1 MGRCLAGLIFLLS
14 LTGQVCGVSFY
25 GNGFIS
31 LRTSGETFH
40 QTSLRMRFRTPKEHG
55 LLFLAAGRRDFLLL
69 ELVFGRLQVHF
80 DFGSGEQVL
89 LSQNSIY
96 VSDLAW
102 HSVAV
107 SHVRHNITMTVDRT
121 SHTSLHIPGP
131 DLELNVDVEIS
142 IGGTAMYPRHL
153 LNTSKDQPLLNTS
166 TGFRGCLEEA
176 VFNDRN
182 LLSIHKL
189 QDGSL
194 SSRQV
199 SSGCSQE
206 FSASESDSISFF
218 SHKAFVSLPQWE
230 VTEEGVFEC
239 ELYPSQREEDGIVMY
254 SSGVRGA
261 FVALEIRK
269 GHLVAV
275 AGTSEEKR
283 TELHSLTHLHSSLR
297 WYPVQVHLLQ
307 HSVQLNVG
315 KESIKANL
323 GTALKGVQPQG
334 PLYVGGMDTHAWLK
348 FRGSRNGKHYRGSF
362 KGCVRDIRVNNV
374 HTGLPHALVTQ
385 DIAVGC
391 KTEQEVTELSI
402 STDDRQEL
410 DSHLTDHK
418 SDRTNFLLLRKLEVA
433 EGGWAPL
440 EPKHIKVNLDFR
452 SLGLHPSKLMFHI
465 KQQPVHGQIRLDRG
479 LDLDDKPKE
488 EPEKTVGGRSEGS
501 FSMLDLWQGG
511 VMYVHGGSEDQEDS
525 FVFSVS
531 SSNEKVIVEDQ
542 RLHRFVIQIFPVNDA
557 PVLSLPEGNVFSLL
571 EASSRQLTKNTLSVS
586 DPDSSKDDLIFSTV
600 GDLFMEAG
608 YLEHRSQHGRPIHQ
622 FSLPDLV
629 VGNILFVHTKAPN
642 STLTLR
648 VSDGEKVSN
657 TVVLR
662 VVAVALDYRLV
673 NNTGLEVQQGGTTL
687 ITTRNLAVGTNAV
700 HQAVLISYEVMEFPK
715 YGSLQRLHSSGD
727 WKPATTFSQKLLHK
741 ERIRYVSTYR
751 GPQLHS
757 TVTDQFKCKMGIS
770 WRASEEVVVPI
781 VVHWIQLNVTRS
793 KLEIIGIQGAVI
805 TSENLRVI
813 SNGVDLTDGEVYF
826 RLISTPRKGQLFL
839 VDAVLHSN
847 ATFSQKNVTD
857 GMVRYKLLSPSLND
871 SRDSFSFQVVCSYT
885 QSLNH
890 DFRIIIKPASNIT
903 VVNRGLSVM
912 EGESKVITKDILF
925 TQTSQKEE
933 VQYTIT
939 ISPRHGH
946 LRRINHSNSSFS
958 DNILNFTNQDIAEE
972 RILYVH
978 DDSETKMDSFSFKI
992 VWPKRHQDVSD
1003 VEKQRSVNISVKLVN
1018 DQRPVRV
1025 INQVF
1030 RVARDGRRLL
1040 TLDDLRFQDD
1050 DTDFED
1056 GWLVYTRRGI
1066 PLGELVLASDTSHKV
1081 YEFTQRDLEQKKL
1094 LFIHRGVSS
1103 GRFVLFV
1110 SDGKHYVSTL
1120 LEVVAQDPYL
1130 KLQRNT
1136 GLMVQ
1141 QGGVVNITANQINI
1155 ISNLD
1160 IRDPKEMIF
1169 RVFHPP
1175 KHGILYFNDVV
1186 GQTELL
1192 HITEFTQSDLLS
1204 GRLSY
1209 AHDGTWELSDGF
1221 NVTTR
1226 AAEAVTVRQGSKG
1239 RWDVHLDFGVSVKI
1253 YLESHRRPLTV
1264 NSNRPVVVEEGQN
1277 VSISKDHLEVIHDGS
1292 APSDI
1297 VFRLQN
1303 LPVLGSVEWMPPV
1316 RNISI
1321 RRQQHLNQRVR
1332 GQPTTSFSQDDVNRG
1347 LIFYH
1352 QQVEGGTNDSIL
1364 LEATNGLSKVGPI
1377 RLEVEVIP
1385 KLIPLLVSN
1394 ITLDEGSSLHLT
1406 PDVIR
1411 VTSRHF
1417 SGTNILYRILVPP
1430 RHGHLEHSKIPGMPI
1445 TAFTHTELE
1454 RKFISYIHDGSEM
1467 RSDNFTI
1474 MANQT
1479 ESMKHSVPL
1488 TVHINVTPINDE
1500 SPVVTVNQGLKVWQG
1515 SLTGITVD
1523 DLSAE
1528 DLDTSVDGL
1537 EFIITPPSNGY
1548 LALQSDPSRQI
1559 LNFTQSHIQSGMLVF
1574 VHSGALTG
1582 GFQFQVN
1589 DGVNFAPR
1597 QIFSTTAQTLMLS
1610 LQRCH
1615 PLEVYP
1621 GSVTPISDQE
1631 LLVVTNDMRDAARND
1646 SVVFSVTAP
1655 PKLGS
1660 LVRRSPDNSI
1670 QNISTFTQGMVN
1682 AGVVLYDQNKLESVG
1697 WSASDSFSFTAS
1709 SSPAFLPPHTFNI
1722 QISYQ
1727 ANKHHKNP
1735 QQKTRL
1741 LNNEGV
1747 VVPEGGKVIIDKSK
1761 LDASN
1766 LLGKVHEQHRKD
1778 YNVFYRVIS
1787 LPRHGTLSIDGR
1799 NLTREQPDFSQ
1810 STLSKF
1816 GIAYLHDDSETTI
1829 DSFTFKAWAAPSVL
1843 PSSYLS
1849 RYSAD
1854 SSFSPPH
1861 SDRPLHQRPSVK
1873 MFPGQTEAVTE
1884 TFNITVTPVN
1894 DQPPLL
1900 RNRAP
1905 SMKVVVGERVVIGP
1919 DNLQVEDHDTPP
1931 EELHYLVI
1939 SKPNNGYL
1947 TLGERPELVTSFT
1960 QYDVN
1965 HGRLHFTQQ
1974 GEPSTGVFYFN
1985 VTDGHHRPLYKLFSL
2000 EVIKPSISMVNN
2012 TGLSLVQGR
2021 TAVILTTNQLAAQTN
2036 GRSQAN
2042 ITYTV
2047 TSHPRHGRIAIN
2059 DLEVT
2064 TFCHDDLK
2072 LGRVVYHMTE
2082 LSESEDRFQVSASA
2096 TGSGVAYGSVPPQT
2110 VVVNVRPLVYLR
2122 EPVRVPS
2129 GIAVKLGKAMIDA
2142 SELARISR
2150 ADPVF
2155 EVLSPPK
2162 HGKLVKMTYDPNRA
2176 SLVLKSFT
2184 YRDVVQGR
2192 VAIEETL
2199 SDNQSPGNESVLSTT
2214 QGHAPA
2220 IPLNDSFTFLLKAG
2234 NVQPAKGELHFTI
2247 LPHHQMRHGVSK
2259 AEEEMSRKSLT
2270 TTQNKTTSEGGIDAA
2285 DRGDQKR
2292 GGGTPH
2298 VLSHKNYT
2306 RTHHRQRP
2314 HSRGGNHTRGH
2325 GAKSGSGQEAHGGRH
2340 HNQQP
2345 NPPPD
2350 PQPGQPIS
2358 VDPYPVHVE
2367 VVPRP
2372 ASDPLLIIL
2381 PLLACLLLIIIL
2393 IVLILVFRH
2402 RKEKQ
2407 ARLRILQELARVPLP
2422 PEGSPYLGRPERSP
2436 AMPSVV
2442 VTPLGS
2448 ASCPASPRVPLSPR
2462 RKSLAPGMTFWGPF
2476 ETSAEEVMRETEYMR
2491 GFRKARHRSLTPSL
2505 KENQYWV

>member
-1 MGRCLAGLIFLLS
+1 MGRYLAGLMFLLS

-31 LRTSGETFH
+31 LRPAGETFN

-55 LLFLAAGRRDFLLL
+55 LLFLALGRRDFLLL

-80 DFGSGEQVL
+80 DFGSGEHVL
-89 LSQNSIY
+89 LSENPVY

-107 SHVRHNITMTVDRT
+107 RHIRHNITMTVDRT
-121 SHTSLHIPGP
+121 SHSSLHIPGP
-131 DLELNVDVEIS
+131 DLELSVGVEIS
-142 IGGTAMYPRHL
+142 VGGSAMYPQHL
-153 LNTSKDQPLLNTS
+153 LNASKDPPLLKTRS
-166 TGFRGCLEEA
+166 GFRGCLEEA
-176 VFNDRN
+176 IFNERN
-182 LLSIHKL
+182 LLSVRQ

-194 SSRQV
+194 RSHRTSL
-199 SSGCSQE
+199 GCSQE

-218 SHKAFVSLPQWE
+218 SHKAFMSLPQWE
-230 VTEEGVFEC
+230 VTQEGVFAC
-239 ELYPSQREEDGIVMY
+239 ELYPSEREEDGVVMY
-254 SSGVRGA
+254 SAGVRGA

-269 GHLVAV
+269 GHLVAI

-283 TELHSLTHLHSSLR
+283 TELHSLTHLHSSLK

-323 GTALKGVQPQG
+323 GAALRSVQLQG

-348 FRGSRNGKHYRGSF
+348 FRGSRNVKQYRGSF

-374 HTGLPHALVTQ
+374 PAGLPHALVTQ
-385 DIAVGC
+385 DITVGC
-391 KTEQEVTELSI
+391 KTEQDSPELSI
-402 STDDRQEL
+402 STADHQEL
-410 DSHLTDHK
+410 DSHLTDHT
-418 SDRTNFLLLRKLEVA
+418 SDGTNLLLLRKLEVA
-433 EGGWAPL
+433 EGGWALL

-452 SLGLHPSKLMFHI
+452 TLGLHPSKLMFHI

-479 LDLDDKPKE
+479 QARDDQPKE
-488 EPEKTVGGRSEGS
+488 EAEKAVGGERERS

-511 VMYVHGGSEDQEDS
+511 VMYLHSGSEDREDS
-525 FVFSVS
+525 FMFSVS
-531 SSNEKVIVEDQ
+531 SSNKAVLVEDQ
-542 RLHRFVIQIFPVNDA
+542 HLHRFVIQIVPVNDA
-557 PVLSLPEGNVFSLL
+557 PVLSLPEGNIFTLL
-571 EASSRQLTKNTLSVS
+571 EASSRQLTKNVLSVS
-586 DPDSSKDDLIFSTV
+586 DPDSSNDDLIFSPA

-608 YLEHRSQHGRPIHQ
+608 YLEHRSHHGRPILQ

-629 VGNILFVHTKAPN
+629 DGNILFVHTKAPN
-642 STLTLR
+642 STLAMR

-662 VVAVALDYRLV
+662 IVAVALDYRLV
-673 NNTGLEVQQGGTTL
+673 NNTGLEVQQGGSTL

-700 HQAVLISYEVMEFPK
+700 HQAVLISYEVTEFPK

-741 ERIRYVSTYR
+741 ERVRYTSTYR
-751 GPQLHS
+751 GPQMHS
-757 TVTDQFKCKMGIS
+757 NVTDQFKCKMSIS

-793 KLEIIGIQGAVI
+793 KMEMNGVQSAII

-813 SNGVDLTDGEVYF
+813 SKGFYRNDSEVYF
-826 RLISTPRKGQLFL
+826 RLVSTPRKGHLFL
-839 VDAVLHSN
+839 VDTVLHINS
-847 ATFSQKNVTD
+847 TFSQKNITD
-857 GMVRYKLLSPSLND
+857 GTVRYKLLSPSLND
-871 SRDSFSFQVVCSYT
+871 SRDSFSFQVLSSYI

-890 DFRIIIKPASNIT
+890 DFRINIKPASNIT
-903 VVNRGLSVM
+903 VVNRGFSVM
-912 EGESKVITKDILF
+912 EGESKVITKETLF
-925 TQTSQKEE
+925 TETSRKRE
-933 VQYTIT
+933 VRYIVTV
-939 ISPRHGH
+939 SPRHGH
-946 LRRINHSNSSFS
+946 LRRINHSNSSSFS
-958 DNILNFTNQDIAEE
+958 DDIMSFTNQDIAEE
-972 RILYVH
+972 RVLYVH

-992 VWPKRHQDVSD
+992 VLPQLRQDTND
-1003 VEKQRSVNISVKLVN
+1003 VENQRTVNISVKLVN

-1025 INQVF
+1025 INKVF

-1040 TLDDLRFQDD
+1040 TSDDLRYRDD
-1050 DTDFED
+1050 DSDFED

-1066 PLGELVLASDTSHKV
+1066 PMGELVLASDTSHKV

-1141 QGGVVNITANQINI
+1141 QGGVINVTSDHLNV

-1169 RVFHPP
+1169 RVFLPP
-1175 KHGILYFNDVV
+1175 KHGVLYFNDVAD
-1186 GQTELL
+1186 QTELL
-1192 HITEFTQSDLLS
+1192 PITKFTRGDLSS

-1209 AHDGTWELSDGF
+1209 GHGGGWGSSDGF
-1221 NVTTR
+1221 NVTAR
-1226 AAEAVTVRQGSKG
+1226 AAEAVAVRQGSKG
-1239 RWDVHLDFGVSVKI
+1239 RWDVHLDFGVSIKI
-1253 YLESHRRPLTV
+1253 YQESHQRPLTII
-1264 NSNRPVVVEEGQN
+1264 SNRPVVVEEGQN

-1292 APSDI
+1292 SPSDI
-1297 VFRLQN
+1297 VFRLQS
-1303 LPVLGSVEWMPPV
+1303 LPSLGSTE
-1316 RNISI
+1316 RIISI
-1321 RRQQHLNQRVR
+1321 RGHQLLDKRVR
-1332 GQPTTSFSQDDVNRG
+1332 GQPTTSFSQDDVNQG

-1411 VTSRHF
+1411 VTSPHF

-1467 RSDNFTI
+1467 LSDNFTI

-1479 ESMKHSVPL
+1479 ESMKHSAPR
-1488 TVHINVTPINDE
+1488 TVHISVTPINDE

-1528 DLDTSVDGL
+1528 DSDTSVDGL
-1537 EFIITPPSNGY
+1537 EFVITPPSNGY

-1597 QIFSTTAQTLMLS
+1597 QIFSTTAQTLMLA

-1631 LLVVTNDMRDAARND
+1631 LRVVTNDMRDAVRND

-1655 PKLGS
+1655 PKLGN

-1709 SSPAFLPPHTFNI
+1709 SSPAFLPAHTFNI
-1722 QISYQ
+1722 HISYQ
-1727 ANKHHKNP
+1727 ASKHHKNH

-1747 VVPEGGKVIIDKSK
+1747 VVPEGGKVMIDKSK

-1766 LLGKVHEQHRKD
+1766 LLGKVHEQQRKD
-1778 YNVFYRVIS
+1778 HTVFYRVIS
-1787 LPRHGTLSIDGR
+1787 LPRHGTLSINGR
-1799 NLTREQPDFSQ
+1799 SLTREQPDFSQ

-1816 GIAYLHDDSETTI
+1816 GITYLHDDSETTL
-1829 DSFTFKAWAAPSVL
+1829 DSFTFKAWAAPSEL

-1854 SSFSPPH
+1854 ASSSFSPRR
-1861 SDRPLHQRPSVK
+1861 SDRLLHQTSAVK
-1873 MFPGQTEAVTE
+1873 MFPGPTEAVTE

-1905 SMKVVVGERVVIGP
+1905 SMKVVVGERVVVGP

-1965 HGRLHFTQQ
+1965 RGRLHFTQQ
-1974 GEPSTGVFYFN
+1974 GEPSAGVFYFN

-2000 EVIKPSISMVNN
+2000 EVVKPSVSMVNN

-2047 TSHPRHGRIAIN
+2047 TAHPTHGRIAIN

-2096 TGSGVAYGSVPPQT
+2096 AGSGVAYGSVPPQT

-2176 SLVLKSFT
+2176 SQVLKSFT

-2199 SDNQSPGNESVLSTT
+2199 SDNPGNKSVLSTT
-2214 QGHAPA
+2214 RGHAPA
-2220 IPLNDSFTFLLKAG
+2220 TPLNDSFTFLLKAG

-2259 AEEEMSRKSLT
+2259 AEEETSRKSLT
-2270 TTQNKTTSEGGIDAA
+2270 TARQPTHNRTTSEGGIEAA
-2285 DRGDQKR
+2285 DGGDQKK
-2292 GGGTPH
+2292 GGATPH
-2298 VLSHKNYT
+2298 ILSNKNYN

-2325 GAKSGSGQEAHGGRH
+2325 GAKSGNGEEAHGGRNH
-2340 HNQQP
+2340 DPQP
-2345 NPPPD
+2345 NPPSD
-2350 PQPGQPIS
+2350 PQPGRPITL
-2358 VDPYPVHVE
+2358 DPFPVHVE

-2407 ARLRILQELARVPLP
+2407 ARLRILQQLATVPLP

-2436 AMPSVV
+2436 AVPSVV

-2448 ASCPASPRVPLSPR
+2448 ASCPASPRVPSGPR